1 MPMTQTFTSTQN
13 EIIRYVYNETS
24 PSENLLIEEWIA
36 GDTENLDFYLD
47 CLQLKEEMD
56 QIVLVPKDI
65 TLERIFDYSKN
76 YKPAF

>member
-1 MPMTQTFTSTQN
+1 MTQTFTSTQN

-36 GDTENLDFYLD
+36 GDTESLDFYLD

-65 TLERIFDYSKN
+65 TLERIFNYSKN

>member
-56 QIVLVPKDI
+56 QIELVPKDI
-65 TLERIFDYSKN
+65 TLERIFDYSRN
-76 YKPAF
+76 YKPAV

>member
-1 MPMTQTFTSTQN
+1 MTQTFTSTQN

-56 QIVLVPKDI
+56 QIELVPKDI
-65 TLERIFDYSKN
+65 TLERIFDYSRN
-76 YKPAF
+76 YKPAV

>member
-65 TLERIFDYSKN
+65 TLERILDYSRN
-76 YKPAF
+76 YKPAY

>member
-1 MPMTQTFTSTQN
+1 MTQTFTSTQN

-24 PSENLLIEEWIA
+24 PSENLLIEACIA
-36 GDTENLDFYLD
+36 ADTQNLDFYLD

-56 QIVLVPKDI
+56 HIVLVPKDI
-65 TLERIFDYSKN
+65 TLERILNYSKH

>member
-1 MPMTQTFTSTQN
+1 MTQTFTSTQN

-24 PSENLLIEEWIA
+24 PSENRLIEEWIT

-76 YKPAF
+76 YKPAY

>member
-1 MPMTQTFTSTQN
+1 MTQTFTSTQN

-36 GDTENLDFYLD
+36 ADTENLDFYLD

-65 TLERIFDYSKN
+65 TLERILNYSKN

>member
-1 MPMTQTFTSTQN
+1 MTQTFTSTQN

-56 QIVLVPKDI
+56 QIVLVPKDV
-65 TLERIFDYSKN
+65 TLERIFDYSRN

>member
-1 MPMTQTFTSTQN
+1 MTQTFTSTQN

-56 QIVLVPKDI
+56 QIVLVPKDV

>member
-1 MPMTQTFTSTQN
+1 MTQTFTSTQN

-24 PSENLLIEEWIA
+24 PSENLLIEEWIS

-56 QIVLVPKDI
+56 QIELVPKDI

>member
-1 MPMTQTFTSTQN
+1 MTQTFTSTQN

-24 PSENLLIEEWIA
+24 PSENLLIEEWIS

-65 TLERIFDYSKN
+65 TLERILTYSKN

>member
-1 MPMTQTFTSTQN
+1 MTQIFTSTQN

-36 GDTENLDFYLD
+36 TDTENLDFYLD
-47 CLQLKEEMD
+47 CVQLKEEMD

-65 TLERIFDYSKN
+65 TLERIFNYSKN
-76 YKPAF
+76 YKPTA

>member
-1 MPMTQTFTSTQN
+1 MTQTFTSTQN

-56 QIVLVPKDI
+56 QIVLVPRDI
-65 TLERIFDYSKN
+65 TLERIFDYSKS
-76 YKPAF
+76 YRPAY

>member
-1 MPMTQTFTSTQN
+1 MPMTQIFTSTQN

-56 QIVLVPKDI
+56 QIELVPKDI
-65 TLERIFDYSKN
+65 TLERIFDYSRN
-76 YKPAF
+76 YKPAY

>member
-24 PSENLLIEEWIA
+24 PSENRLIEEWIT

-76 YKPAF
+76 YKPAY

>member
-1 MPMTQTFTSTQN
+1 MTQTFTSTQN

-24 PSENLLIEEWIA
+24 PSENLLIEQWIA
-36 GDTENLDFYLD
+36 GDSGNLDFYLD

-56 QIVLVPKDI
+56 QIILVPKDL

>member
-1 MPMTQTFTSTQN
+1 MTQTFTSTQN

-24 PSENLLIEEWIA
+24 PSESLLIEECIA
-36 GDTENLDFYLD
+36 ADTENLDFYLD

-56 QIVLVPKDI
+56 QIILVPKDI
-65 TLERIFDYSKN
+65 TLERILNYSKN

>member
-1 MPMTQTFTSTQN
+1 MTQTFTSTQN

-24 PSENLLIEEWIA
+24 PSENVLIEEWIA

-65 TLERIFDYSKN
+65 TLERIFDYSRS

>member
-1 MPMTQTFTSTQN
+1 MTQTFTSTQN

-65 TLERIFDYSKN
+65 TLERILDYSRN
-76 YKPAF
+76 YKPAY